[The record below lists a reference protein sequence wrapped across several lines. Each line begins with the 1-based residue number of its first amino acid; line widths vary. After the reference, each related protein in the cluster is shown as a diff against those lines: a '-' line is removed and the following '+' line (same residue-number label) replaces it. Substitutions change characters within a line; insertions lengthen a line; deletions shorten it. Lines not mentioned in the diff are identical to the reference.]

1 MPKMPG
7 MGNMNMQ
14 GMMKQVQ
21 KMQKDMK
28 QAQKKLNESEF
39 VGKSS
44 DDMVSAT
51 FTGDRQMK
59 DLQIKPEAI
68 DPDDPDMLSDLVIM
82 AVNDAMKQIDDN
94 ANKSL
99 GKYAKGL

>member
-1 MPKMPG
+1 
-7 MGNMNMQ
+7 
-14 GMMKQVQ
+14 
-21 KMQKDMK
+21 MQKDMK

-44 DDMVSAT
+44 DNMVSAT
-51 FTGDRQMK
+51 LTGDRQMK